1 MKTVRGYATN
11 AYQTDFE
18 AKVIDTK
25 IISDHQGVIL
35 DRTFFYPTGG
45 GQPHDTGTLQ
55 GMRVI
60 DVIEQDDAVIHL
72 VDGRIKTGKVTGK
85 VDWKRR
91 FDHMQQHTG
100 QHILSQVFIQILG
113 AETTGFHLGEELTTI
128 DLATSG
134 LTWEAIHQVE
144 DEANRVVFQNLPVR
158 VHEATKETLSQF
170 PLRKPPAVEGN
181 IRILEVDHYDW
192 SACCGTHVKSTGE
205 IGLIKVIR
213 FEKYKN
219 GSRVTFLCGH
229 RTLKAMQQK
238 TEILETVSR
247 RLTFAETDLVQG
259 IEKLLDQQ
267 KRLKKLEKQLLVYE
281 AAERA
286 SRARKIGDLF
296 LHHDL
301 FRDRDVKSVQILCK
315 QMTGKP
321 KTICLFGIEGD
332 RATIILGQS
341 EKGPLDLKS
350 FTSRISDL
358 IKGKGGGNQRQI
370 QVSGS
375 ETFRLAPAMEKLIH
389 QIVRE
394 FEGALREEK
403 ETLGPE
409 G

>member
-1 MKTVRGYATN
+1 MKTDRGYATN

-18 AKVIDTK
+18 ARVIDTK
-25 IISDHQGVIL
+25 IIHDHQGVFL

-60 DVIEQDDAVIHL
+60 DVIEKDDAVIH
-72 VDGRIKTGKVTGK
+72 VINGKITTGKVTGK

-100 QHILSQVFIQILG
+100 QHVLSQAFVLVMG
-113 AETTGFHLGEELTTI
+113 AETTGFHLGEEVTTI

-134 LTWEAIHQVE
+134 LTWEAIHRVE

-158 VHEATKETLSQF
+158 IHEATKETLSQF
-170 PLRKPPAVEGN
+170 PLRKPPVVDGN

-205 IGLIKVIR
+205 IGLIKVVR

-219 GSRVTFLCGH
+219 GSRVTFLCGY

-247 RLTFAETDLVQG
+247 RLTFAETDLLQG
-259 IEKLLDQQ
+259 IERLLDQQ
-267 KRLKKLEKQLLVYE
+267 KRLKKLEKQLRVYE

-286 SRARKIGDLF
+286 SRARKIGELLF
-296 LHHDL
+296 HHD
-301 FRDRDVKSVQILCK
+301 FFTNRDIKSVQILCK
-315 QMTGKP
+315 QMTGNP
-321 KTICLFGIEGD
+321 KTICLFGIKAD

-341 EKGPLDLKS
+341 EKGPLNLKS
-350 FTSRISDL
+350 LSSKISEL
-358 IKGKGGGNQRQI
+358 LKGKGGGNSRQI
-370 QVSGS
+370 QVSGA
-375 ETFRLAPAMEKLIH
+375 ETSRLATAMEKLIH
-389 QIVRE
+389 HIIHE
-394 FEGALREEK
+394 LENAMDK
-403 ETLGPE
+403 
-409 G
+409 

>member
-1 MKTVRGYATN
+1 MKTDRGYATN

-18 AKVIDTK
+18 ARVIDTK
-25 IISDHQGVIL
+25 IIHDHQGVFL

-60 DVIEQDDAVIHL
+60 DVIEKDDAVIH
-72 VDGRIKTGKVTGK
+72 VIDGKITTGK

-100 QHILSQVFIQILG
+100 QHVLSQAFVLVMG
-113 AETTGFHLGEELTTI
+113 AETTGFHLGEEVTTI

-144 DEANRVVFQNLPVR
+144 NEANRVVFQNLPVR
-158 VHEATKETLSQF
+158 IHEATKETLSQF
-170 PLRKPPAVEGN
+170 PLRKPPVVEGT

-192 SACCGTHVKSTGE
+192 SACCGTHLKSTGE
-205 IGLIKVIR
+205 IGLIKVVR

-219 GSRVTFLCGH
+219 GSRVTFLCGY
-229 RTLKAMQQK
+229 RTLKTMQQK

-247 RLTFAETDLVQG
+247 RLTFAETDLLQG
-259 IEKLLDQQ
+259 IERLLDQQ
-267 KRLKKLEKQLLVYE
+267 KRLKKLEKQLRVYE
-281 AAERA
+281 ATERA
-286 SRARKIGDLF
+286 SRARKIGELLF
-296 LHHDL
+296 HHD
-301 FRDRDVKSVQILCK
+301 FFTNRDIKSVQSLCR

-321 KTICLFGIEGD
+321 KTICLFGIKAD

-350 FTSRISDL
+350 LSSKISEL
-358 IKGKGGGNQRQI
+358 LKGKGGGNSRQI
-370 QVSGS
+370 QVSGA
-375 ETFRLAPAMEKLIH
+375 ETSRLATAMEKLIH
-389 QIVRE
+389 HIIHELENAVD
-394 FEGALREEK
+394 K
-403 ETLGPE
+403 
-409 G
+409 

>member
-1 MKTVRGYATN
+1 METDRGYATN

-18 AKVIDTK
+18 ARIIDTQ
-25 IISDHQGVIL
+25 IIHDHQGVIL

-55 GMRVI
+55 GVRVI
-60 DVIEQDDAVIHL
+60 DVIEQDEAVIH
-72 VDGRIKTGKVTGK
+72 VMDGKITTGKVTGK

-100 QHILSQVFIQILG
+100 QHVLSQAFVQVMG
-113 AETTGFHLGEELTTI
+113 VETTGFHLGEEVTTI

-158 VHEATKETLSQF
+158 VHEATKETYSQF
-170 PLRKPPAVEGN
+170 PLRKPPAVEGT

-205 IGLIKVIR
+205 IGLIKGVR

-229 RTLKAMQQK
+229 RTLKALQQK

-259 IEKLLDQQ
+259 IERLLDQQ

-281 AAERA
+281 ATERA
-286 SRARKIGDLF
+286 SRARKIGELF
-296 LHHDL
+296 FHHDL
-301 FRDRDVKSVQILCK
+301 FTDRDVRSVQSLCR
-315 QMTGKP
+315 QMTGNP
-321 KTICLFGIEGD
+321 KTVCLFGLQSN
-332 RATIILGQS
+332 RATIVLGQS

-350 FTSRISDL
+350 LTSKISEL

-370 QVSGS
+370 QVSGA
-375 ETFRLAPAMEKLIH
+375 ETFRLPHAMEKLIH
-389 QIVRE
+389 QIVHELERDC
-394 FEGALREEK
+394 R
-403 ETLGPE
+403 
-409 G
+409 